1 MFPSWVSF
9 LIVLGLILILSKKEL
24 SIVLCLGA
32 VLLGILTGVDIFLS
46 LIAVFSNLSI
56 ILLAV
61 SVTLI
66 PILGGILE
74 ESGMI
79 FELIQKLKISNKVS
93 LILSPSLFGLLP
105 VAGGALMSAPLVDQ
119 IDPEMPPQLKV
130 GINVWY
136 RHVLLLIYPLSS
148 LILVA
153 SFLSGNSI
161 YSIVLVLIVPFI
173 IMNVVGYLVFLRKVD
188 PGIRDHERDLKIV
201 LRNILPL
208 IIAPIIDVCGRILF
222 PYLVPETF
230 LIIGLCLSIGISLK
244 LSNLSIKKLK
254 PITKKM
260 KVWRFPLLILAMFL
274 FLEIFVRS
282 GIPDEISILNLPFG
296 LFILIGFLLGFA
308 TGRVQLPISI
318 LIPIYLTQ
326 YSLSIMPLYFFM
338 FLYVSTYLGYL
349 ITPIHPCLAY
359 NVNYFKISYLKSIRP
374 IATATLTCLALLM
387 IAYYLSFIINAF

>member
-1 MFPSWVSF
+1 M
-9 LIVLGLILILSKKEL
+9 LS
-24 SIVLCLGA
+24 LGA
-32 VLLGILTGVDIFLS
+32 ILLGIMSGVDIVLS
-46 LIAVFSNLSI
+46 LISVFSNLSI

-79 FELIQKLKISNKVS
+79 YELIQKLKISNKVS

-153 SFLSGNSI
+153 SFLSRNSI
-161 YSIVLVLIVPFI
+161 YSIVLVLIIPFV
-173 IMNVVGYLVFLRKVD
+173 IMNAVGYLVFLRKID
-188 PGIRDHERDLKIV
+188 HGIRDQERDFKIV
-201 LRNILPL
+201 LRNIAPL
-208 IIAPIIDVCGRILF
+208 IIAPIVDVCGRILF
-222 PYLVPETF
+222 PYVVPETF
-230 LIIGLCLSIGISLK
+230 LIIGLCLSIGMSLK
-244 LSNLSIKKLK
+244 LSSLSIKNLK

-260 KVWRFPLLILAMFL
+260 KVWRFPLLIMAMFL

-282 GIPDEISILNLPFG
+282 GIPEEISVLNLPFG

-326 YSLSIMPLYFFM
+326 YSLSVMPLFFFM

-374 IATATLTCLALLM
+374 LAIATFTCLALLM
-387 IAYYLSFIINAF
+387 IAYYLSFIINGF